1 MNKMDTP
8 AKTPSIY
15 VISGGVGASG
25 EQLVRTAVAQFQ
37 EMDVS
42 VQVFPKVFTKK
53 QAKLI
58 VQAAADEDAIVA
70 HTFVNAEIREVV
82 SSYAQKLNVVEIDL
96 IGSLMERLSH
106 IFQKE
111 PIGKPGLYRLL
122 YKSYFDRI
130 DAMDFTFSHD
140 DGQNPQGWGNA
151 EFVLLGPSRVGKTPL
166 SLYLSILGWKVA
178 NVPLV
183 PGIPPPSTLFELDK
197 RRMVGLTIDPSTLV
211 QHRVH
216 RQRRLGVVGE
226 SKPAYVDPVKVF
238 EETEA
243 IESMLRK
250 EGIPIIDVTE
260 KPIETSAA
268 EIVRLV
274 TRKVMKSS
282 ASAYP

>member
-1 MNKMDTP
+1 MKDTP
-8 AKTPSIY
+8 AKKPSIY
-15 VISGGVGASG
+15 ILSGGVGASG

-37 EMDVS
+37 EMDVA
-42 VQVFPKVFTKK
+42 VQVFPKVITKR
-53 QAKLI
+53 QAKHILES
-58 VQAAADEDAIVA
+58 AADDGAIVV
-70 HTFVNAEIREVV
+70 HTFVDDKIRSAVRK
-82 SSYAQKLNVVEIDL
+82 YAQKMNVVEIDL
-96 IGSLMERLSH
+96 IGSLMDQLSAEYN
-106 IFQKE
+106 KE

-130 DAMDFTFSHD
+130 DAMDYTFSHD
-140 DGQNPQGWGNA
+140 DGQNPDGWGNA
-151 EFVLLGPSRVGKTPL
+151 EFILLGPSRVGKTPL

-183 PGIPPPSTLFELDK
+183 PGIPPPRTLFEHDK
-197 RRMVGLTIDPSTLV
+197 RRMVGLTIDPSALV

-243 IESMLRK
+243 IEALLRK

-274 TRKVMKSS
+274 TRKIKPRSKS
-282 ASAYP
+282 